1 MKMPKMIKQALL
13 KQKIFWRY
21 ANKPFEVTTHYY
33 LDERMSIVINRD
45 HEDTGDDVYKK
56 TIKLDKK

>member
-1 MKMPKMIKQALL
+1 MPKMIKQALL